1 MPNVHIQ
8 LYKGRTRAQKAQ
20 VAKEITDVLE
30 RVLGCN
36 PNHTQIIFT
45 DIEKSDWADAG
56 KLADE
61 A

>member
-1 MPNVHIQ
+1 MPIVRIE
-8 LYKGRTRAQKAQ
+8 LYKGRTRDQKAQ
-20 VAKEITDVLE
+20 VAKEITEVLE
-30 RVLGCN
+30 RVCGCK
-36 PNHTQIIFT
+36 PSHTHIIFA